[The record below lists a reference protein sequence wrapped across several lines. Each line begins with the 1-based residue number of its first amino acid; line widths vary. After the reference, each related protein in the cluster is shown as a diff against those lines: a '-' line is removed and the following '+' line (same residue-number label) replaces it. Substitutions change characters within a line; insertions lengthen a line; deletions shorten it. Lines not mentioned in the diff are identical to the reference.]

1 MTDINPDPLPKA
13 LNDTVLLPGDAEASA
28 LDAAALFASGQAEQ
42 ALDIVSHA
50 LTLNP
55 DDRKARVLRARIC
68 LQRNDVDLAIE
79 DLELLVCAPA
89 AGASG
94 LEMAE
99 IWTVLGQSYLARKE
113 LVGAMLAVDVA
124 RKYEPAYPEAAHLSL
139 SLEQAKAGFEDLK
152 ED

>member
-1 MTDINPDPLPKA
+1 MADIKPDPLPKA
-13 LNDTVLLPGDAEASA
+13 QDNTVLRPGDAEAHGP
-28 LDAAALFASGQAEQ
+28 DAAALFASGQAGQ
-42 ALDIVSHA
+42 TLDTLGHA
-50 LTLNP
+50 LTINP
-55 DDRKARVLRARIC
+55 DDRNARLLRARIR
-68 LQRNDVDLAIE
+68 LHGNDIDLAIE

-89 AGASG
+89 AGASR

-124 RKYEPAYPEAAHLSL
+124 RKHEPAYPEAARLSL
-139 SLEQAKAGFEDLK
+139 FLEQAKAEFEDLK